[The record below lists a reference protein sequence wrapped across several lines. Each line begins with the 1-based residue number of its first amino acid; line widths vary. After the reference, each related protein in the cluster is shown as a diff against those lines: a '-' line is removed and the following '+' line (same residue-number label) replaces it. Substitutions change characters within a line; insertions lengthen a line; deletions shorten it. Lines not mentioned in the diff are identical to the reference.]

1 MRIALVLALIAV
13 LCWSTVATAFKIAL
27 ESLSPIQLLLNSS
40 LVATVTLLL
49 ISLGP
54 KRLEWVKHPWTI
66 KRFFLLLIAAG
77 LNPCIYY
84 FCLFEA
90 YDRLMAQQAL
100 ALNYTWPFALVL
112 LHGVIR
118 LSFPKPLSLLYLLIG
133 FTGILVSSGAYS
145 FSLNSIDYIGVL
157 FALSSAVVWALYW
170 LIQKIV
176 TGDELI
182 NLTVS
187 FSFASLILVIF
198 IPFTDQMTMK
208 DLVSSCYVG
217 VMEMAIPF
225 YLWSMAVRR
234 VDKPERIVTL
244 MYLSPVL
251 SVIWISLV
259 LGEALYY
266 NTIIG
271 LILILI
277 SSVLCV
283 RQQAQESSE

>member
-13 LCWSTVATAFKIAL
+13 VCWSTVATAFKIAL

-49 ISLGP
+49 ISLGL

-90 YDRLMAQQAL
+90 YDRLLAQQAL

-112 LHGVIR
+112 LHGLMR
-118 LSFPKPLSLLYLLIG
+118 LNFPKPINLLYLLIG
-133 FTGILVSSGAYS
+133 FLGILISAGIYS
-145 FSLNSIDYIGVL
+145 FSVNDIDYIGVL
-157 FALSSAVVWALYW
+157 FALGSAFIWGLYW
-170 LIQKIV
+170 LIQKIII
-176 TGDELI
+176 GDELI
-182 NLTVS
+182 NLAIS
-187 FSFASLILVIF
+187 FILASMFLLILV
-198 IPFTDQMTMK
+198 PYPEQMSFKAVMA
-208 DLVSSCYVG
+208 SCYVG

-225 YLWSMAVRR
+225 YLWSTALRR

-283 RQQAQESSE
+283 REQAQENSE